1 VALMDLTARILAE
14 YRDWPS
20 LRLTTR
26 QAARLWAMEVVH
38 CEHLLNQL
46 VTDGLLFID
55 ARGQYAWT
63 GQVRVPHAR
72 RSEPRA
78 SEAVA

>member
-1 VALMDLTARILAE
+1 MDVIERILTE
-14 YRDWPS
+14 YNAWPT

-26 QAARLWAMEVVH
+26 QAARLWTLEVTS
-38 CEHLLNQL
+38 CECLLNQL
-46 VTDGLLFID
+46 VADGHLFID

-63 GQVRVPHAR
+63 GQVHVPRVR
-72 RSEPRA
+72 RLEPSV